1 VAAQRRPSARTA
13 LSQPARLVVAIAY
26 VLLLLLLGRYLNGR
40 FLPPFGLSGLWF
52 YSAFGVLILG
62 EFIIE
67 PFFTRPA
74 DALATSIALVIACA
88 SVSLTGAEIKHA
100 AAATGRLIYVIV
112 GLVLIV
118 VSASAITFKDRTDW
132 LGELAASAARVA
144 GRAGQARL
152 VFSALLFGAGYAAFA
167 HSAGRV
173 AALYLTWF
181 VVFVLTP
188 LEYALLWWLRHRVGT
203 SPKVSGVVE
212 LIEDPGIVVARL
224 PKGTKVALGMR
235 ARFKASPVEGV
246 VVDSTSLPDEP
257 RVRIALPAGETAALG
272 AVVEVSNPSEGDPIV
287 GFVGEGTTLADLL
300 IDTAPMAAEAG
311 LQEGCLVS
319 TKIGDRDVLYQIT
332 EALITGQRADSGPR
346 DVVRVTARKLGIW
359 NEHHTV
365 FENAAWIPSPGSP
378 VRLLVSAAADHF
390 SAPEI
395 GHVPGTE
402 YGVRVDLDLAVTHNT
417 AILGI
422 LGVGKT
428 HLAWELIKRMLA
440 HGTKVLVLDITGQY
454 ASDLDPVCGP
464 AVEQAIA
471 DDLRSRTIEHLE
483 DRSVRGDQAGNVV
496 EFQAALQQLLTDFV
510 QGEERL
516 LILNPAR
523 FEVSRMDGKP
533 FSGRANSMTRLTMV
547 DLTRMV
553 AEGLLALVDD
563 TFSDTARICVV
574 LEEAHSL
581 VPEWNSTVTEAER
594 SAVNGTA
601 RAILQ
606 GRKYGLGCLLIT
618 QRTANVTKSI
628 LNQCNTIVGMRIY
641 DATGM
646 GFLENYIGSSH
657 ARLLATLPER
667 HAVVFGRAS
676 SCNAPI
682 ILRLNDASAFNS
694 GFWEDRLAEIRYT
707 VPPEPESPAP
717 PAARSLD
724 DDIPF

>member
-1 VAAQRRPSARTA
+1 MTSPRRAPARTA
-13 LSQPARLVVAIAY
+13 LSQPARLAIAIVY
-26 VLLLLLLGRYLNGR
+26 VLLLLLLGLYLNGR
-40 FLPPFGLSGLWF
+40 LLPPFGLPGLWF

-74 DALATSIALVIACA
+74 DALASSIALVIACA
-88 SVSLTGAEIKHA
+88 SVSLTGAEVKHN
-100 AAATGRLIYVIV
+100 AAATGRLIYVIA

-118 VSASAITFKDRTDW
+118 LSVSAITFKDRTDR
-132 LGELAASAARVA
+132 LGALAAWAASTA
-144 GRAGQARL
+144 GRAGQARW

-173 AALYLTWF
+173 AALYLSWF

-188 LEYALLWWLRHRVGT
+188 LEFTWLWWLRRRAVT
-203 SPKVSGVVE
+203 PPKVGGVVE
-212 LIEDPGIVVARL
+212 LVEDPGIVVARL
-224 PKGTKVALGMR
+224 PTGTKVMLGMR

-246 VVDSTSLPDEP
+246 VVDSTSLVDEP

-272 AVVEVSNPSEGDPIV
+272 AVVEVSDPPQGDPIV
-287 GFVGEGTTLADLL
+287 GFVGEGTTLADLV
-300 IDTAPMAAEAG
+300 IETAPMAAAAG
-311 LQEGCLVS
+311 LQEGRLVS
-319 TKIGDRDVLYQIT
+319 ATIGDRDVLYQIT
-332 EALITGQRADSGPR
+332 EALIAGQRAEAGPR

-365 FENAAWIPSPGSP
+365 FENAAWIPTPGSP
-378 VRLLVSAAADHF
+378 VRLLVSAAAEHF
-390 SAPEI
+390 SPAEI

-402 YGVRVDLDLAVTHNT
+402 YGVRVDLDLAITHNT
-417 AILGI
+417 AVLGI

-440 HGTKVLVLDITGQY
+440 QGTKVLVLDITGQY
-454 ASDLDPVCGP
+454 ASHLDPVCGP
-464 AVEQAIA
+464 VVEQAIA
-471 DDLRSRTIEHLE
+471 EDLRARTIEHLD
-483 DRSVRGDQAGNVV
+483 DRSVRNDQAGNVV

-516 LILNPAR
+516 LILNPNR

-533 FSGRANSMTRLTMV
+533 FSGNANSMARLTMV
-547 DLTRMV
+547 DVTRMV
-553 AEGLLALVDD
+553 A
-563 TFSDTARICVV
+563 DTARICLV

-581 VPEWNSTVTEAER
+581 VPEWNSTVNEAER

-646 GFLENYIGSSH
+646 GFLENYIGSAH

-694 GFWEDRLAEIRYT
+694 GFWVERVAQVPHT
-707 VPPEPESPAP
+707 QPPETDALAQPTGT
-717 PAARSLD
+717 SLD